1 MKPII
6 GIATNEI
13 NDEFEILQ
21 NTKIAYTPIDTIQGI
36 KEAGG
41 LPFLLP
47 VSDTQLAKL
56 YATKIDGLVLSGGQD
71 VSPLFY
77 GEEPTPELGV
87 TLPTRDEFEISLVK
101 EMLKLQKPIFAIC
114 RGLQIVNVAMGGTLY
129 QDINILE
136 KNTIKHRQ
144 ETNPKYASH
153 SITTEQDSI
162 ARKVLGEKTTVNTLH
177 HQAIKSLGLNLKIT
191 AKSPD
196 GFIEA
201 IESNIKEQY
210 ILALQWHPEILL
222 QSNHNQ
228 SQNLFNNFVENVK
241 KHKEK

>member
-6 GIATNEI
+6 GIATSEI
-13 NDEFEILQ
+13 NDELDVLQ
-21 NTKIAYTPIDTIQGI
+21 NTKIAYTPIDTIKGI

-56 YATKIDGLVLSGGQD
+56 YAAKIDGLVLSGGHD

-77 GEEPTPELGV
+77 GEEPTPELGA
-87 TLPTRDEFEISLVK
+87 TLPTRDEFEISLVQ
-101 EMLKLQKPIFAIC
+101 EMLALKKPIFAIC
-114 RGLQIVNVAMGGTLY
+114 RGLQIVNVATGGTLY

-153 SITTEQDSI
+153 SISTEENSI
-162 ARKVLGEKTTVNTLH
+162 VRKILGEKTTVNTLH
-177 HQAIKSLGLNLKIT
+177 HQAVKTLGHNLKIT

-201 IESNIKEQY
+201 VESSINEQY

-222 QSNHNQ
+222 QNNDIQ
-228 SQNLFNNFVENVK
+228 SQNLFNNFVEHVK
-241 KHKEK
+241 KYKEK